1 MRTIAGLALTMT
13 LGSCAIAPT
22 PSMQCGFSILPVEV
36 EQPTS
41 AIPSDAAPRRV
52 SFGDLIGETV
62 TPIAGTD
69 AAARSLLF
77 MSGGGQHG
85 AFGAGMLAGWAA
97 LRPSGKLPTFDVVT
111 GVSTGAILSTSAFV
125 NNPVAIAEAYQI
137 KSEAELLTPYAKI
150 KNGKLTTGSY
160 FGLLRKGAV
169 ADLGPLRT
177 RLFNFITP
185 DVLQAVASAAP
196 RRQLLVGAVDVDA
209 GKAVAFDLKDMA
221 KRFMAAT
228 TDAERIKHRS
238 CYVEAIVASA
248 SQPLAA
254 RPVFI
259 DNRMYV
265 DGGLRYGVFSNS
277 IGEGIARSA
286 KIRGG
291 DAGNGRDAPPLPAPD
306 IYLIING
313 TQESHPDCDA
323 GTVGCDD
330 MADPQKPL
338 ARPHG
343 KWSFPELALRTTDIM
358 ANQIYRFSA
367 ADIAAQNASAYPQA
381 KGKNLRFVRIEPN
394 MPMFPHTLSGETK
407 TCGEWRNADANAYAP
422 IQFYPRYMAC
432 VVAYGRSRA
441 RTSDWR

>member
-1 MRTIAGLALTMT
+1 MRTIAGLALPLA
-13 LGSCAIAPT
+13 LGGCAIAPT
-22 PSMQCGFSILPVEV
+22 ASMQCGFSILPVEV

-41 AIPSDAAPRRV
+41 TIPSDAGPRRA
-52 SFGDLIGETV
+52 SFGDLIGQTV
-62 TPIAGTD
+62 TPVAGTD

-97 LRPSGKLPTFDVVT
+97 LRPSRKLPTFDVVT

-137 KSEAELLTPYAKI
+137 KSESELLTPYAKI
-150 KNGKLTTGSY
+150 KDGKMTTGSY
-160 FGLLRKGAV
+160 LGLLRKGAV

-185 DVLQAVASAAP
+185 DVLRQVASAAP

-221 KRFMAAT
+221 KRFVAAV
-228 TDAERIKHRS
+228 TDGERTKHRS
-238 CYVEAIVASA
+238 CYVEAILASA

-286 KIRGG
+286 ERRRAEGG
-291 DAGNGRDAPPLPAPD
+291 GPDALSAPD

-313 TQESHPDCDA
+313 TQESHPDCEA
-323 GTVGCDD
+323 GTEGCAD

-338 ARPHG
+338 KTAHG

-367 ADIAAQNASAYPQA
+367 ADIAAQNLSAYPQA
-381 KGKNLRFVRIEPN
+381 KGKNLRFVRIKPD
-394 MPMFPHTLSGETK
+394 MPAFPHTLLGETR
-407 TCGEWRNADANAYAP
+407 TCAQWRDADATAYKP

-432 VVAYGRSRA
+432 VVAYGRSRGGEFLQP
-441 RTSDWR
+441 

>member
-1 MRTIAGLALTMT
+1 MRTIAGLALPLT

-22 PSMQCGFSILPVEV
+22 TSMQCDFSIIPVEV
-36 EQPTS
+36 EQPAS
-41 AIPSDAAPRRV
+41 AIPSDAAPRRP
-52 SFGDLIGETV
+52 SFGDLIGQTV

-97 LRPSGKLPTFDVVT
+97 LRPSQKLPTFDVVT

-125 NNPVAIAEAYQI
+125 NNPTAIAEAYQI
-137 KSEAELLTPYAKI
+137 KSEAELLTPYAKV

-160 FGLLRKGAV
+160 LGLLRKGAV

-185 DVLQAVASAAP
+185 DVLQAVASAAA

-221 KRFMAAT
+221 RRFVAAT
-228 TDAERIKHRS
+228 TDGERTKHRS
-238 CYVEAIVASA
+238 CYVEAILASA

-259 DNRMYV
+259 NNRMYV
-265 DGGLRYGVFSNS
+265 DGGLRYGVFSQS
-277 IGEGIARSA
+277 IGDGILRSA
-286 KIRGG
+286 EQRGLTG
-291 DAGNGRDAPPLPAPD
+291 GGGRDAPPPLAPD

-313 TQESHPDCDA
+313 TQEARPDCDESMPNCA
-323 GTVGCDD
+323 I
-330 MADPQKPL
+330 MADPEKPMPT
-338 ARPHG
+338 PHG

-367 ADIAAQNASAYPQA
+367 ADIAAQNLNAYPGA
-381 KGKNLRFVRIEPN
+381 KGKNLRFVRIKSD
-394 MPMFPHTLSGETK
+394 MPGFPHALSGETK
-407 TCGEWRNADANAYAP
+407 KCAAWRDADAAAFQP

-432 VVAYGRSRA
+432 VVAYGRSRGGEFLQP
-441 RTSDWR
+441 